1 MAERVGS
8 AQTEANLQAQFEDLG
23 ESGGFD
29 SDQTATVAY
38 LGYSA
43 GFSQYTDQTQI
54 ADNDDWYM
62 TKSMYKDKKIDDN
75 KMSFYMMAGKTQV
88 KLQEMIRSQYE

>member
-1 MAERVGS
+1 MGS
-8 AQTEANLQAQFEDLG
+8 AQTAVNLQAQFVDLG

-29 SDQTATVAY
+29 SDQTATVAF

-43 GFSQYTDQTQI
+43 GFVQYTDQVQI
-54 ADNDDWYM
+54 ADKEDWYR
-62 TKSMYKDKKIDDN
+62 TKEMYKDKKIDDN
-75 KMSFYMMAGKTQV
+75 KFSFYMMAGKTQQ